1 MTKKFPLLSDIDV
14 TRAESTCKG
23 AKIRAALTTFRDI
36 NSGQAI
42 ITKPGWNIIVRTP
55 FTIAQDLRTPPQP
68 GLVGKVVNPG
78 ENIFSGYS
86 NPLNKPIQIESVEIK
101 ESLTTAKSYEVKVKG
116 YSYHREYSPKLRGPA
131 IKASA
136 APDITGGKAGVIN
149 PILELDNS
157 VEVIFPA
164 ETLKG
169 AVVSLKAYA
178 DTCLNSD
185 NPLVITDGNV
195 PEDILQAH
203 NKWIEEN
210 LKRVWV
216 KHEIHPSVAYLY
228 DGIEG
233 LEIIEEIVD
242 EEPRLFVKQE
252 IEVLICDLIVEV
264 EAQPTALR
272 GTQSVLC
279 CNQVVSLMK
288 ADMTK
293 PKELNEVQ
301 FDFFNIRDAIKTREG
316 LASFIEMLEYN
327 M

>member
-1 MTKKFPLLSDIDV
+1 MSSFPLLSDIDI
-14 TRAESTCKG
+14 TKAESTCKG
-23 AKIRAALTTFRDI
+23 ARIRAALTTYRDI

-42 ITKPGWNIIVRTP
+42 ITNPSWNLIVRTP

-68 GLVGKVVNPG
+68 GLVGKVINPG
-78 ENIFSGYS
+78 ETIFSGY
-86 NPLNKPIQIESVEIK
+86 NNTLNKPIQIESVEIN

-149 PILELDNS
+149 PILELDSS

-178 DTCLNSD
+178 DTCMSMD
-185 NPLVITDGNV
+185 NPLVITDGDV
-195 PEDILQAH
+195 PEEVLKDH
-203 NKWIEEN
+203 DKWIEEN

-216 KHEIHPSVAYLY
+216 CHEIHPSVAYLY
-228 DGIEG
+228 EGVEG
-233 LEIIEEIVD
+233 LEIIEQIADGEL
-242 EEPRLFVKQE
+242 RLFVKQE

-288 ADMTK
+288 ADIDK
-293 PKELNEVQ
+293 PEELKEAQ
-301 FDFFNIRDAIKTREG
+301 FDFFNTRDAIKTREG
-316 LASFIEMLEYN
+316 LTSFIEMLEYN